1 MSEASC
7 FASQS
12 RLHFNGAL
20 KRRDSSVA
28 QPLLRSWLSLFQLF
42 PVFAFVPPDLSCS
55 PAAKNFKKDELREE
69 RGKGGGE
76 REGGREGWG
85 AEGKV
90 KDKAWEEVKRGNHI
104 FGHRLR
110 RGERGSRSAEGEG
123 RGQVKVREFDGDPA
137 GWVFIFLL
145 ILLRCSLPWRIVVE
159 MDFGA
164 AASNPC
170 GPSFHL
176 PLSPSLPG
184 PRVER

>member
-1 MSEASC
+1 MAHLSAGTAASPNRCSALGSASFNC
-7 FASQS
+7 FLFLLLFLQTSAAHQ
-12 RLHFNGAL
+12 
-20 KRRDSSVA
+20 
-28 QPLLRSWLSLFQLF
+28 QPRISKKTSLG
-42 PVFAFVPPDLSCS
+42 
-55 PAAKNFKKDELREE
+55 R
-69 RGKGGGE
+69 
-76 REGGREGWG
+76 REGRRGEGWG

-164 AASNPC
+164 AASKPLWTLL
-170 GPSFHL
+170 PSLSSSL
-176 PLSPSLPG
+176 PPSLPG